1 MSLRPSL
8 AIAAFAAAALLPLA
22 AHAAGASNQNCFLSR
37 DWESWTAPGSA
48 DFIVLRVNLHD
59 YYRIDLTPGTHV
71 RKDPDRFLVNRLRG
85 SNWICGPLDLDL
97 ELADHQSGFRQ
108 PLIARSLRKLTP
120 QEVAA
125 IPPKE
130 RP

>member
-8 AIAAFAAAALLPLA
+8 AIAAFAAAAVIPLA
-22 AHAAGASNQNCFLSR
+22 AWADSGANNKDCFLSR
-37 DWESWTAPGSA
+37 NWESWTAPGES
-48 DFIVLRVNLHD
+48 DFIVLRVNLND

-97 ELADHQSGFRQ
+97 EVADHSGFRQ
-108 PLIARSLRKLTP
+108 PVIARAMRKLTP
-120 QEVAA
+120 AEVAA
-125 IPPKE
+125 IPKKD